1 MANPDID
8 QQDPLRMTE
17 ADYLAFEE
25 QSDTKHE
32 FVAGRVYAMSGG
44 SIRHG
49 IITVNISTDLNIQLE
64 ETVCSVSSP
73 DTRVKS
79 DAMET
84 FRYPDVVVFCGEPLY
99 VDGRVDTLGNPIVL
113 VEVLSPSTALR
124 DYNEKLEEY
133 VKIDALQAYMLVA
146 QHEAKVEVFS
156 RHESGKWLY
165 DIVTGLDG
173 TVNLPAIDC
182 TLEMRRIY
190 RKVTLDK
197 QVDSDTN

>member
-1 MANPDID
+1 MAQPNIQEQSP
-8 QQDPLRMTE
+8 MHMSETE
-17 ADYLAFEE
+17 YLAFEE
-25 QSDTKHE
+25 QSDIKHE

-64 ETVCSVSSP
+64 DKDCSVSSP

-79 DAMET
+79 EAMPS
-84 FRYPDVVVFCGEPLY
+84 FRYPDVVVFCGEPEL

-113 VEVLSPSTALR
+113 VEVLSPSTAVK

-133 VKIDALQAYMLVA
+133 VKIDSLQAYVLVA
-146 QHEAKVEVFS
+146 QHTAKVQVFS
-156 RHESGKWLY
+156 RHESGKWWY

-173 TVNLPAIDC
+173 TVSIGAIDC
-182 TLEMRRIY
+182 LLEMKRIY
-190 RKVTLDK
+190 RKVTLDE
-197 QVDSDTN
+197 QQADDDS